1 MLWDLIQQCQISNRS
16 QEIGSLEQRVARLEN
31 ELWAT
36 RSLMEK
42 LMRRFEEKGGEDIN
56 GDGKIG

>member
-1 MLWDLIQQCQISNRS
+1 MLWDLIQQCQISDRS
-16 QEIGSLEQRVARLEN
+16 SEIKSLEQRVARLEN

-36 RSLMEK
+36 RILMEK
-42 LMRRFEEKGGEDIN
+42 LMRRLEEKIGEDID